1 MKSCRGKRKDDSRL
15 DGRRI
20 ARLRTLAAAIGVFGA
35 LALNAGATVT
45 NTWAVDADGI
55 WSNAANWASATVP
68 ATTGDVAKLTYAL
81 TANRVVTLDTPITL
95 GELRVGVKTY
105 TYKLQSSGAGALTL
119 KGLGD
124 APALLE
130 QVAGSALCNW
140 QLACGYNL
148 ESDVDIRLYVGGYT
162 RFGSF
167 LGSHDVHL
175 NRGGGSGTLYT
186 VDTSSSF
193 TGNWH
198 IHAGTLMTTSEPFGS
213 TSGGTRTITIYNNA
227 VLRNNG
233 NGTLK
238 ANRRIVIDASGGT
251 IMPNSRTMLLDSA
264 DQFAGDGN
272 LTLSDTGNY
281 GGSFGLNAAND
292 NFTGCVIAGTGTVIA
307 NFVLGANGSI
317 NNSPLILLA
326 NNVASLV
333 VDAKNAGYDVPS
345 GQTIAGVGSVRG
357 KLNVSTAGA
366 QVHPGSYALP
376 GPVTAPGVLTI
387 TNGLSMANGGAY
399 LWDLKTLT
407 DDDTGVAGTDFS
419 RLDVSAGAVALTG
432 GVLTLNFTGTA
443 ATSGPDSGDA
453 FWKTEHI
460 WTILTAAAPPSGKL
474 VVSNGT
480 FLRGVFFTQVNGS
493 ALELVYKRGLDTTL
507 IVVR

>member
-45 NTWAVDADGI
+45 NTWAVDADGL
-55 WSNAANWASATVP
+55 WTNETNWATATVP

-130 QVAGSALCNW
+130 QVSGSELCDW

-162 RFGSF
+162 RFGNF
-167 LGSHDVHL
+167 LGSHDIHL
-175 NRGGGSGTLYT
+175 NRGGGNQTLYA
-186 VDTSSSF
+186 VAASSSF
-193 TGNWH
+193 TGDWH
-198 IHAGTLMTTSEPFGS
+198 IHAGTLMTGGEPFGS
-213 TSGGTRTITIYNNA
+213 TSIGTRTITIYNNA

-233 NGTLK
+233 NSTLS
-238 ANRRIVIDASGGT
+238 ANRRIVIDPSGGT
-251 IMPNSRTMLLDSA
+251 IMPNSRAMALNAA

-272 LTLSDTGNY
+272 LTLSDTGNF
-281 GGSFGLNAAND
+281 GGSFTLNAAND
-292 NFTGCVIAGTGTVIA
+292 DFTGSIIAGTGTVIA

-357 KLNVSTAGA
+357 K
-366 QVHPGSYALP
+366 
-376 GPVTAPGVLTI
+376 
-387 TNGLSMANGGAY
+387 
-399 LWDLKTLT
+399 
-407 DDDTGVAGTDFS
+407 
-419 RLDVSAGAVALTG
+419 
-432 GVLTLNFTGTA
+432 
-443 ATSGPDSGDA
+443 
-453 FWKTEHI
+453 
-460 WTILTAAAPPSGKL
+460 
-474 VVSNGT
+474 
-480 FLRGVFFTQVNGS
+480 
-493 ALELVYKRGLDTTL
+493 
-507 IVVR
+507 